1 MFSGDIERNQ
11 ELFVSDIISRQ
22 LLLLLVITL
31 ALFQVEAEALPDIT
45 MSCQVDSV
53 PTFLILK
60 VS

>member
-11 ELFVSDIISRQ
+11 ELFVSNIIRRQ

-45 MSCQVDSV
+45 MSYQVDSV

>member
-45 MSCQVDSV
+45 MSYQVDSV

>member
-11 ELFVSDIISRQ
+11 ELFVSNIISRQ

-45 MSCQVDSV
+45 MSYQVDSV

>member
-11 ELFVSDIISRQ
+11 ELFVSIIIRRQ

-45 MSCQVDSV
+45 MSYQVDSV

>member
-11 ELFVSDIISRQ
+11 ELFVSNIISRQ

-45 MSCQVDSV
+45 MSYQVDSV

-60 VS
+60 VR